1 MFKLTLTGFIAF
13 VWLAHS
19 NAQPAIYQNH
29 ALQILH
35 AVALGQDGP
44 AYYSD
49 VKLSTNPDGSLSV
62 VDGTMQNLVMVGSV
76 EVLLLE
82 SFPVQVAI
90 TVAGNKSVPCVEL
103 QPVAVFREGD
113 LFTVVVAETS
123 LGPAETCIAVLD
135 PFELSVALDVLGLS
149 AGTYRVNV
157 NGAEAQFS
165 LDADN
170 VGP

>member
-1 MFKLTLTGFIAF
+1 MFNLTLTGFIAF
-13 VWLAHS
+13 VWLANS
-19 NAQPAIYQNH
+19 NARPAIYQNQ
-29 ALQILH
+29 ALQIPQ

-44 AYYSD
+44 AYYSY
-49 VKLSTNPDGSLSV
+49 VELSTNPDGSLSV
-62 VDGTMQNLVMVGSV
+62 VDGTMQNLVMADSV

-90 TVAGNKSVPCVEL
+90 TVAGNKCVPCVEL
-103 QPVAVFREGD
+103 QPVAVPREGD

-123 LGPAETCIAVLD
+123 LGSAETCIAVLD

-149 AGTYRVNV
+149 TGTYRVNV

-165 LDADN
+165 LDAEY